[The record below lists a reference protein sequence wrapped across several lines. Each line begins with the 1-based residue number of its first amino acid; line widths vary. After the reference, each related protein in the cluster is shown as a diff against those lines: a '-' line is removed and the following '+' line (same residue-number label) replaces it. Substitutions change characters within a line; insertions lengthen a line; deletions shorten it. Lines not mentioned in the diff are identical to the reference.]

1 MNERLLD
8 LAVRRHGWEIAKLT
22 AEADPDDPAQL
33 RQLLVD
39 AVERDG
45 GNEFVIGEYEM
56 DVHERGDASVLMT
69 YVTSTR

>member
-8 LAVRRHGWEIAKLT
+8 LVIRRNGWEIAKLT
-22 AEADPDDPAQL
+22 AEADPDNPEQL

-45 GNEFVIGEYEM
+45 GNEFSISEFEM
-56 DVHERGDASVLMT
+56 DVHERGEASLLMT